1 MKRIAFDIDGCLAD
15 LISPMLQI
23 LEIEHK
29 KIVKYEDITDFNL
42 EKSFQLDSK
51 QIHQII
57 DEAIQNYENLF
68 PYPGVVEFLV
78 EYQKEHKNILIIT
91 QRKIEND
98 YFTRR
103 WFEKFFPLIDMERI
117 QIAYS
122 YNKMIPLKFYRIDQM
137 VEDRAEVAI
146 SLANQ
151 GIKVFLMDRPWNQF
165 DDSNEN
171 ITRVKN
177 WEDIKNYGKE

>member
-1 MKRIAFDIDGCLAD
+1 MFF
-15 LISPMLQI
+15 I
-23 LEIEHK
+23 LGIKHK
-29 KIVKYEDITDFNL
+29 KIVKYEDIADFNL

-78 EYQKEHKNILIIT
+78 EYQKEHKNVLIIT

-98 YFTRR
+98 YFTRC
-103 WFEKFFPLIDMERI
+103 WFEKFFPSIDMERI

-122 YNKMIPLKFYRIDQM
+122 YNKMIPLKFYRIDRM
-137 VEDRAEVAI
+137 VEDRAEVVI

-151 GIKVFLMDRPWNQF
+151 GIKIFLMDRPWNQF
-165 DDSNEN
+165 NKEHSN
-171 ITRVKN
+171 IIRVKN